1 MLSSGK
7 TVEHSQSLMLTSV
20 SRQDEGLYICTA
32 SNGVGSPA
40 SASVKLTVLC
50 KNISYNLLCRHVV
63 HYNLMRLPVQQMFL
77 QF

>member
-50 KNISYNLLCRHVV
+50 KNIIITCFAG
-63 HYNLMRLPVQQMFL
+63 MWCITI
-77 QF
+77 